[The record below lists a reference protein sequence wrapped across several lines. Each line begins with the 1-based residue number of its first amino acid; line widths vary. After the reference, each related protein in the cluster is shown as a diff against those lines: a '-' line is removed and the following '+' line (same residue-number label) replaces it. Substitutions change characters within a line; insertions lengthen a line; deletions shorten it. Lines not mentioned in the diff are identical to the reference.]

1 MQKCT
6 GFSFSSKK
14 IRSPS
19 ITIPIYYSLKPV
31 KIDVIYNI
39 QDTRITRFASFWL
52 NVDDA
57 TPQRN

>member
-1 MQKCT
+1 MQKCI

-14 IRSPS
+14 IRSPR